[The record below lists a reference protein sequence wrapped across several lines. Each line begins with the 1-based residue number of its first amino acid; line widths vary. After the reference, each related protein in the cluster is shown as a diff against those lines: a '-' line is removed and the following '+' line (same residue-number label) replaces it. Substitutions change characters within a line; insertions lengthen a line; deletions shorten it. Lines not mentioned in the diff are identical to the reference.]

1 MFTLHVAGK
10 RVIATQHQVTL
21 LGVVEVVG
29 SVLNEEEVSGQSGQ
43 SGQSGRIQGNL
54 SSTCICP

>member
-1 MFTLHVAGK
+1 MFTLHVAVK

-29 SVLNEEEVSGQSGQ
+29 SVLNEEEVSGQSGL
-43 SGQSGRIQGNL
+43 SGSHTR
-54 SSTCICP
+54 ST

>member
-1 MFTLHVAGK
+1 MFTLHVAVK

-43 SGQSGRIQGNL
+43 SGRIQGNL